1 MLFLQAKTKLLNA
14 NETKITTMKRPK
26 TLMSL
31 LLGVASVMTLSSF
44 TVAEYDS
51 IKVAAPFPMPA
62 IAIYN
67 FPHNDFSIADYGAK
81 KQGTDTDEN
90 CTTAN
95 TEAFKRAMQACNEAG
110 GGRVVVPD
118 GVWPCGPIHFKS
130 NCELHL
136 SDGAT
141 VLFSSDPERFL
152 PAVEVSW
159 EGLECMNYS
168 PMVYA
173 YQCDNIAIT
182 GGGMLTPDMTTWK
195 TWFSRPK
202 PHLEALK
209 QLYDWGY
216 RGTPVAQRQAAV
228 GQNHLRPHMIHFNQ
242 CRNVLLDGF
251 KIRNSPFWTIHM
263 YRCEGGVVRN
273 LDVYAH
279 GHNNDG
285 IDIEMTRN
293 FLIEDCVFD
302 QGDDGVVIKS
312 GRNHDAW
319 RIGRPTENIVVR
331 NCRVR
336 NAHGLL
342 VVGSEISGGIRNVY
356 MHDCSMD
363 DKVITLFYLKTNH
376 RRGAFIE
383 NIYMERV
390 SANRMQRAF
399 AVDTDVLY
407 QWKDLVPTYK
417 DSITA
422 IRNIFMR
429 DVRCHEADGIYEING
444 DKRLPVKNVNIENLE
459 VDTVRKY
466 TTRAANVEGLNT
478 KNIKWKAFAGKEDK

>member
-1 MLFLQAKTKLLNA
+1 
-14 NETKITTMKRPK
+14 
-26 TLMSL
+26 
-31 LLGVASVMTLSSF
+31 
-44 TVAEYDS
+44 
-51 IKVAAPFPMPA
+51 
-62 IAIYN
+62 
-67 FPHNDFSIADYGAK
+67 
-81 KQGTDTDEN
+81 
-90 CTTAN
+90 
-95 TEAFKRAMQACNEAG
+95 
-110 GGRVVVPD
+110 
-118 GVWPCGPIHFKS
+118 
-130 NCELHL
+130 
-136 SDGAT
+136 
-141 VLFSSDPERFL
+141 
-152 PAVEVSW
+152 
-159 EGLECMNYS
+159 
-168 PMVYA
+168 
-173 YQCDNIAIT
+173 
-182 GGGMLTPDMTTWK
+182 
-195 TWFSRPK
+195 
-202 PHLEALK
+202 
-209 QLYDWGY
+209 
-216 RGTPVAQRQAAV
+216 
-228 GQNHLRPHMIHFNQ
+228 MIHFNQ

>member
-173 YQCDNIAIT
+173 YQCENIAIT
-182 GGGMLTPDMTTWK
+182 GGGKLTPD
-195 TWFSRPK
+195 
-202 PHLEALK
+202 
-209 QLYDWGY
+209 
-216 RGTPVAQRQAAV
+216 
-228 GQNHLRPHMIHFNQ
+228 MIHFNQ